1 VSERDMPITQF
12 FDANTFDPET
22 KRVMGVA
29 YEMTRAALRLPDQSD
44 LINDVIAKKV
54 IEVAKA
60 GEANPDQL
68 CEQVL
73 VYFRQHL

>member
-1 VSERDMPITQF
+1 
-12 FDANTFDPET
+12 
-22 KRVMGVA
+22 
-29 YEMTRAALRLPDQSD
+29 MTRAALRLADQSD
-44 LINDVIAKKV
+44 LINEVIAKKL

-60 GEANPDQL
+60 GEANPEQL

>member
-1 VSERDMPITQF
+1 MPITQF
-12 FDANTFDPET
+12 LDAHKFDAET
-22 KRVMGVA
+22 KRAMGLA
-29 YEMTRAALRLPDQSD
+29 YERARAALRLADQSD
-44 LINDVIAKKV
+44 LMDEVIAKLL
-54 IEVAKA
+54 IDVAKP